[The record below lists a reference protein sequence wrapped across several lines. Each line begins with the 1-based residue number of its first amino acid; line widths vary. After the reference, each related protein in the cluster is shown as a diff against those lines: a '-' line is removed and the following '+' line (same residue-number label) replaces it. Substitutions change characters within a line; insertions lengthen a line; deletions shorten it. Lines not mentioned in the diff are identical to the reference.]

1 MVFCMSMLLFLL
13 LHLRHYP
20 VTVSLLSLFLLRIIV
35 DARVERV
42 IVSEDRFIIV
52 TRHLLPFLNKKR
64 VVLFSA
70 IESIH
75 IPPGNSEMFLLR
87 YKDGDHWQVAP
98 SIQRAQFHKAVGVI
112 ETSIVK

>member
-75 IPPGNSEMFLLR
+75 IPPGNVVNKEAHALR
-87 YKDGDHWQVAP
+87 EHLGFV
-98 SIQRAQFHKAVGVI
+98 RAEFP
-112 ETSIVK
+112 